1 MWMKRRAGL
10 DIWGRIILKS
20 IGLGL
25 SSNLEVVNM
34 RNLLRLIN
42 ATLFSLFI
50 VLICCFQEVLAAP
63 PMKLGDA
70 EIVSYRHWEIWLS
83 SDFKETKDE
92 KMYKPTLEIIYGVI
106 PRLELAIEGSYIFED
121 KNGDRTEGLDALA
134 IQPKFFL
141 VEEKELNPA
150 VALQLLFEVPTDE
163 EKNSLDWSES
173 AWAPALYVQKH
184 FGNTL
189 VITGLKYFLEKKLR
203 YGIDVM
209 YAMTKSLKLVSEVYA
224 EHFIHSD
231 KMDELNFRVGFKY
244 NFLKNAKVYFAGGRS
259 LHTVKANRPQFE
271 ANGGIMV
278 EF

>member
-1 MWMKRRAGL
+1 MRRFSGIL
-10 DIWGRIILKS
+10 FLVLII
-20 IGLGL
+20 
-25 SSNLEVVNM
+25 
-34 RNLLRLIN
+34 
-42 ATLFSLFI
+42 
-50 VLICCFQEVLAAP
+50 LICCFQEVLAAP

-70 EIVSYRHWEIWLS
+70 EIVPYKRWEIWVS
-83 SDFKETKDE
+83 SDYKETKDE
-92 KMYKPTLEIIYGVI
+92 KIYKPTLEIIYGVI

-121 KNGDRTEGLDALA
+121 ANGNKTEGLDALA
-134 IQPKFFL
+134 IQPKFLL

-150 VALQLLFEVPTDE
+150 VALQLMFEVPTDE

-173 AWAPALYVQKH
+173 AWAPALCIQKH
-184 FGNTL
+184 FGHTL
-189 VITGLKYFLEKKLR
+189 VITGLKYFVDKKLR
-203 YGIDVM
+203 YGVDVM
-209 YAMTKSLKLVSEVYA
+209 HSVTKSLKLVSEVYA

-271 ANGGIMV
+271 ANGGIMI